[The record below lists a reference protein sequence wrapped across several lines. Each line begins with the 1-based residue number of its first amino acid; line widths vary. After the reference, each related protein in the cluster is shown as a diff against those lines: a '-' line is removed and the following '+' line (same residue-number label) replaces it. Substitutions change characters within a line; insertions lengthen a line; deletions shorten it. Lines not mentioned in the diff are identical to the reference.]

1 VATKDELDI
10 VEPDWLKMERR
21 KIDALGPKFEALV
34 DKAMHTKLGCP
45 HAKREDLRVSLYQ
58 VLRDFEMQRWMDQE
72 YGGANISKWLK
83 QVETTATALAKL
95 LEAAISLLFS
105 PLPLNWLLIL

>member
-45 HAKREDLRVSLYQ
+45 HA
-58 VLRDFEMQRWMDQE
+58 
-72 YGGANISKWLK
+72 
-83 QVETTATALAKL
+83 
-95 LEAAISLLFS
+95 
-105 PLPLNWLLIL
+105 